1 MQCTHAHPTP
11 TPTPTFNPTPAPDQV
26 AAYKSEDDPDKKDR
40 ALTALVP
47 FLQYLAITRP
57 PDLAAEMEDVRKQ
70 FPDVP
75 LAEACELKLA
85 ELRAA
90 GKLQEHPP
98 THTHTLP
105 LPSVRPPDTFSP
117 RARPLRHRCTHCITH
132 LPRLHPPPL
141 HPCAVAASRRKS
153 RVCPQGWDRMGAVA
167 PARLRG
173 RRIGRCSAPLCVRF
187 MGKDQAGWGWGCA
200 VRVRGRDASKVQ
212 CVCASQCMKQRALIV
227 YSIKIVGGGRGI
239 RGRCGCAWCASKCC
253 WRRRWPRP
261 PPVAHRA
268 AGPAP
273 RAARRAQA
281 LAGARAG
288 VPRARALLWPRPK
301 PGEARRGTYKKR
313 QNKKSL

>member
-11 TPTPTFNPTPAPDQV
+11 TPTPTFNPTPAPNQV

-90 GKLQEHPP
+90 GKLQEHTHP

-105 LPSVRPPDTFSP
+105 LPSARPPDTFSP

-227 YSIKIVGGGRGI
+227 YSIKIVGGARDPRSVWLRVVRVQMLLEKEMAPATAGGPP
-239 RGRCGCAWCASKCC
+239 RGRA
-253 WRRRWPRP
+253 
-261 PPVAHRA
+261 
-268 AGPAP
+268 
-273 RAARRAQA
+273 RAARRAP
-281 LAGARAG
+281 RASSG
-288 VPRARALLWPRPK
+288 RRASGRAARARAFVAATKTR
-301 PGEARRGTYKKR
+301 
-313 QNKKSL
+313 

>member
-1 MQCTHAHPTP
+1 MQCTHPHPTP

-90 GKLQEHPP
+90 GKLQEHTHP
-98 THTHTLP
+98 THTYTLP
-105 LPSVRPPDTFSP
+105 LPSTRPPDTFSP

-167 PARLRG
+167 PARLSG
-173 RRIGRCSAPLCVRF
+173 RRIGRCSAPLCVRV
-187 MGKDQAGWGWGCA
+187 MGKDQAGWVWGGA

-212 CVCASQCMKQRALIV
+212 CVYASV
-227 YSIKIVGGGRGI
+227 WSGG
-239 RGRCGCAWCASKCC
+239 
-253 WRRRWPRP
+253 
-261 PPVAHRA
+261 H
-268 AGPAP
+268 
-273 RAARRAQA
+273 
-281 LAGARAG
+281 
-288 VPRARALLWPRPK
+288 
-301 PGEARRGTYKKR
+301 
-313 QNKKSL
+313 

>member
-1 MQCTHAHPTP
+1 MQCIHAHPTP
-11 TPTPTFNPTPAPDQV
+11 TPTPTFNPTPAPNQV

-212 CVCASQCMKQRALIV
+212 CVCASQCMKQRALTDRV
-227 YSIKIVGGGRGI
+227 LY
-239 RGRCGCAWCASKCC
+239 
-253 WRRRWPRP
+253 
-261 PPVAHRA
+261 
-268 AGPAP
+268 
-273 RAARRAQA
+273 
-281 LAGARAG
+281 
-288 VPRARALLWPRPK
+288 
-301 PGEARRGTYKKR
+301 
-313 QNKKSL
+313 